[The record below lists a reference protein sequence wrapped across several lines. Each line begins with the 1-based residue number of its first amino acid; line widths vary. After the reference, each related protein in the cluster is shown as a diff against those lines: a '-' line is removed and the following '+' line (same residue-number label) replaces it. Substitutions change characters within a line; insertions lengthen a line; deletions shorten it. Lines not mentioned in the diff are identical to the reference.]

1 MKPLPTMKI
10 AGLIVTA
17 MLLTSLT
24 SAARTAYADAL
35 LTGAVTSASGEKMGG
50 VTVSAKA
57 EKSPIT
63 TSVFTDESG
72 NYYFPPLPNGKYQGL
87 GPSANL
93 PYGPT
98 AKSRC
103 SKKPRAATSCCSR

>member
-17 MLLTSLT
+17 MLLASLT
-24 SAARTAYADAL
+24 SAAHTAYADAL

-57 EKSPIT
+57 
-63 TSVFTDESG
+63 
-72 NYYFPPLPNGKYQGL
+72 
-87 GPSANL
+87 
-93 PYGPT
+93 
-98 AKSRC
+98 
-103 SKKPRAATSCCSR
+103 